1 MKDMELSL
9 NDLDGVSGGAAG
21 GSVLNS
27 GAFQSNTGT
36 GLNIRV
42 DWSAVRGVMGEKTLE
57 VQVSTLSYSLYS
69 IEMPSGVELT
79 VNGAVY
85 IGRSAAVNYS
95 GRSQITSPLA
105 SFSIPNLSGTVQL
118 STVWHFNG
126 SYSGVALSDIRAS
139 GTSVV

>member
-9 NDLDGVSGGAAG
+9 NDLEGVSGGAAG

-27 GAFQSNTGT
+27 GSFQSDTGT

-42 DWSAVRGVMGEKTLE
+42 DWSVVRGVMGEKTLE

-79 VNGAVY
+79 VNGAVSV
-85 IGRSAAVNYS
+85 GKSAAVNYS
-95 GRSQITSPLA
+95 GRSQIASPLA
-105 SFSIPNLSGTVQL
+105 SFSVPNLSGTVQL
-118 STVWHFNG
+118 SAVWHFNG

-139 GTSVV
+139 GTAVV

>member
-9 NDLDGVSGGAAG
+9 NDLDGVSGGVTG

-27 GAFQSNTGT
+27 GSFQSNTGT

-42 DWSAVRGVMGEKTLE
+42 DWSVVKGVMGEKTLE

-79 VNGAVY
+79 VNGAAF
-85 IGRSAAVNYS
+85 IGKSAAVNYS

-105 SFSIPNLSGTVQL
+105 SFSVPNLSGTVQL
-118 STVWHFNG
+118 SAVWHFNG

-139 GTSVV
+139 GTAVV